1 MNDLRETSH
10 KLTTETPH
18 ISPSLR
24 ATVAQEYTDE
34 QIEAASRPPSL
45 ESIFAAHL
53 RLLALQD
60 AERHDLDR

>member
-10 KLTTETPH
+10 KLTTNKPH

-24 ATVAQEYTDE
+24 AAVAPEYTDE
-34 QIEAASRPPSL
+34 QVEAASRPPSL

-60 AERHDLDR
+60 AEQHEQYR